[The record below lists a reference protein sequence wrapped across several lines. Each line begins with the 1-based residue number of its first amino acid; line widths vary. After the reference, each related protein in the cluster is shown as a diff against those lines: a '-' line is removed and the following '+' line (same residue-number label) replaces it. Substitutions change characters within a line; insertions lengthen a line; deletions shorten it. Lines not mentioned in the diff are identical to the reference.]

1 MEDFEK
7 ICTTLVQCARLIA
20 KGALEDARIYLTRV
34 ARNNIKNSDCSAWRL
49 IQDALNEFPRKI
61 DPAHEI
67 SRSYHSAIPLE
78 GLPLVQY
85 EENPVRLNVDPIWT
99 TELSVALNQIVLE
112 WNKKKE
118 LKRAGLTSS
127 KTILFSG
134 PPGVGKTLA
143 VKWIARKLKLP
154 VLTLN
159 LASVMSSLLGKTG
172 NNIQRV
178 FEIAKGTPCVL
189 LLDEFDSIA
198 KKRDDLTEVGELKRL
213 VTVLLQEIDNWSEN
227 SLLIAATNHQD
238 LLDSAVWRRF
248 DVTLS
253 FGNPSQEAVE
263 KAIRLY
269 LGDSQEESEKMIPL
283 LKIVL
288 QGFSYSDIQRCLS
301 QIRKNALLNNKQI
314 NAEILRY
321 ITDNIKGRDKGE
333 NIDLALQLVHA
344 GISQRR
350 ASDITGISRD
360 TIRKKEKH

>member
-7 ICTTLVQCARLIA
+7 ICATLVQCARLIA
-20 KGALEDARIYLTRV
+20 KGDVDDARIYLTRV
-34 ARNNIKNSDCSAWRL
+34 TRNNIKKSDCSAWGL
-49 IQDALNEFPRKI
+49 IQDALNEFPREI
-61 DPAHEI
+61 DATREI
-67 SRSYHSAIPLE
+67 KRSYHSTIPLE
-78 GLPLVQY
+78 GSSLVQY
-85 EENPVRLNVDPIWT
+85 EENPVQINVDPIWAT
-99 TELSVALNQIVLE
+99 DLSVALNQIVLE

-118 LKRAGLTSS
+118 LKRAGLTAS

-143 VKWIARKLKLP
+143 AKWIANRLKLP

-159 LASVMSSLLGKTG
+159 LAAVMSSLLGKTG
-172 NNIQRV
+172 NNIQNV
-178 FEIAKGTPCVL
+178 FERAKATPCVL

-198 KKRDDLTEVGELKRL
+198 KNRDDLTEVGELKRL
-213 VTVLLQEIDNWSEN
+213 VTVLLQEIDNWNEN

-238 LLDSAVWRRF
+238 LLDTAVWRRF

-253 FGNPSQEAVE
+253 FGKPSQEAVE

-269 LGDSQEESEKMIPL
+269 LGNKQEEAKKMIPV
-283 LKIVL
+283 LKIIL
-288 QGFSYSDIQRCLS
+288 QGSSYSDIQRCLS
-301 QIRKNALLNNKQI
+301 QIRKNALLNNKQL
-314 NAEILRY
+314 NTEIMRY

-360 TIRKKEKH
+360 TIRKKDGR